1 MTGYIILGII
11 SAGAIGFAVF
21 AYIKTQ
27 RTMIRMDEMVE
38 SAVSGT
44 FSEKRFSEERM
55 SRLESKMYRYIN
67 KGETGR
73 AQIEREK
80 ENIESLISDISHQ
93 TKTPLA
99 NILLYTQLL
108 SESSRLSDED
118 KKIAEQIESQ
128 TEKLSFLISSL
139 VKTSRLETGIIAV
152 SPADQDTEGLIR
164 QLTDDYM
171 PAAEQKNITLILGEN
186 AAGSAVF
193 DYKWTMEALAN
204 IVDNAIKYTPCG
216 GTITL
221 SASEYSM
228 FARIDISDTGIGM
241 TEEETAAVFRR
252 FYRSPEVSNEKG
264 VGIGLYLA
272 REILEREGGYIKVTS
287 KKGRGST
294 FSVFLPKNQN
304 CVRTVRIEK
313 DSGKNHVL

>member
-1 MTGYIILGII
+1 MAGYIILGMI

-21 AYIKTQ
+21 AYIKMQ
-27 RTMIRMDEMVE
+27 NALNHLDEMVE

-44 FSEKRFSEERM
+44 FAEKRFSEERM

-80 ENIESLISDISHQ
+80 KNIESLISDISHQ
-93 TKTPLA
+93 TRTPLA
-99 NILLYTQLL
+99 NISLYTQLL
-108 SESSRLSDED
+108 GESSRLSDQD
-118 KKIAEQIESQ
+118 RNITEQIESQ

-152 SPADQDTEGLIR
+152 NPSEQNTEGLLR

-171 PAAEQKNITLILGEN
+171 PAAEQKNITLVLGEN
-186 AAGSAVF
+186 DAGSAVF
-193 DYKWTMEALAN
+193 DYKWTMEAIAN

-221 SASEYSM
+221 RASEYSM

-241 TEEETAAVFRR
+241 TEAETAEVFQR
-252 FYRSPEVSNEKG
+252 FYRSPDVSDEKG

-272 REILEREGGYIKVTS
+272 REIVEREDGYIRVS
-287 KKGRGST
+287 SEKGKGT
-294 FSVFLPKNQN
+294 IFSVFLPK
-304 CVRTVRIEK
+304 K
-313 DSGKNHVL
+313 

>member
-1 MTGYIILGII
+1 MI

-21 AYIKTQ
+21 AYIKMQ
-27 RTMIRMDEMVE
+27 KALNRLDEMVE

-80 ENIESLISDISHQ
+80 KNIESLISDISHQ

-99 NILLYTQLL
+99 NISLYTQLL
-108 SESSRLSDED
+108 GESSRLSDQD
-118 KKIAEQIESQ
+118 RNITEQIENQ

-152 SPADQDTEGLIR
+152 NPSEQDTGGLLR
-164 QLTDDYM
+164 QLTEDYM
-171 PAAEQKNITLILGEN
+171 PAAEQKNITLVLGEN
-186 AAGSAVF
+186 AAGSAFF
-193 DYKWTMEALAN
+193 DYKWTMEAIAN
-204 IVDNAIKYTPCG
+204 IIDNAIKYTPCG

-221 SASEYSM
+221 SASEYNM
-228 FARIDISDTGIGM
+228 FARIDISDTGIGI
-241 TEEETAAVFRR
+241 TEEETATVFQR
-252 FYRSPEVSNEKG
+252 FYRSPEVSDEKG

-272 REILEREGGYIKVTS
+272 REIVEREDGYIKVS
-287 KKGRGST
+287 SEKGKGST
-294 FSVFLPKNQN
+294 FSVFLPKN
-304 CVRTVRIEK
+304 
-313 DSGKNHVL
+313 

>member
-1 MTGYIILGII
+1 MTGYIIFGIV
-11 SAGAIGFAVF
+11 SAAAIGVAIFT
-21 AYIKTQ
+21 YIKTQ
-27 RTMIRMDEMVE
+27 KTMSRMDEMVE

-67 KGETGR
+67 KGESGR
-73 AQIEREK
+73 EQIEREK
-80 ENIESLISDISHQ
+80 KNIESIISDISHQ

-108 SESSRLSDED
+108 SESSRLGDED
-118 KKIAEQIESQ
+118 KMIAGQIESQ

-152 SPADQDTEGLIR
+152 NPSEQDTEGLLR

-171 PAAEQKNITLILGEN
+171 PSAEQKNITLVLGEN

-193 DYKWTMEALAN
+193 DYKWTMEAIAN

-221 SASEYSM
+221 NASEYSM

-241 TEEETAAVFRR
+241 TEAETAAVFQR
-252 FYRSPEVSNEKG
+252 FYRSPGVSDEKG

-272 REILEREGGYIKVTS
+272 REILEREDGYIKVS
-287 KKGRGST
+287 SEKGKGST
-294 FSVFLPKNQN
+294 FSVFLHK
-304 CVRTVRIEK
+304 K
-313 DSGKNHVL
+313 

>member
-11 SAGAIGFAVF
+11 SAVAIGFAVF
-21 AYIKTQ
+21 TYIKTSK
-27 RTMIRMDEMVE
+27 TMSRLDEMVE

-44 FSEKRFSEERM
+44 FSEKSLSEERM

-73 AQIEREK
+73 AQIEKEK
-80 ENIESLISDISHQ
+80 KNIESLISDISHQ
-93 TKTPLA
+93 TRTPLA

-118 KKIAEQIESQ
+118 KKITEQIENQ

-152 SPADQDTEGLIR
+152 NPVEQATEKL
-164 QLTDDYM
+164 LFELVNTFM
-171 PAAEQKNITLILGEN
+171 TAAEQKNVALVLGEN

-193 DYKWTMEALAN
+193 DYKWTMEAVAN
-204 IVDNAIKYTPCG
+204 IVDNAIKSTPSG
-216 GTITL
+216 GITTT

-228 FARIDISDTGIGM
+228 FATIDINDTGIGM
-241 TEEETAAVFRR
+241 TEAETAAVFQR
-252 FYRSPEVSNEKG
+252 FYRSPEVSDEKG

-272 REILEREGGYIKVTS
+272 REIVEREGGYIKVS
-287 KKGRGST
+287 SEKGKGST
-294 FSVFLPKNQN
+294 FSVFLPK
-304 CVRTVRIEK
+304 K
-313 DSGKNHVL
+313 

>member
-11 SAGAIGFAVF
+11 SASSIGIAIF

-27 RTMIRMDEMVE
+27 KTLSHMDEMVE

-44 FSEKRFSEERM
+44 FAEKRFSEERM

-80 ENIESLISDISHQ
+80 KNIESLISDISHQ
-93 TKTPLA
+93 TRTPLA

-118 KKIAEQIESQ
+118 KKITEQIENQ

-152 SPADQDTEGLIR
+152 NPVEQATEKL
-164 QLTDDYM
+164 LFELVNTFM
-171 PAAEQKNITLILGEN
+171 TAAEQKNVALVLGEN

-193 DYKWTMEALAN
+193 DYKWTMEAVAN
-204 IVDNAIKYTPCG
+204 IVDNAIKYTPSG
-216 GTITL
+216 GIITL

-228 FARIDISDTGIGM
+228 FARIDINDTGIGM
-241 TEEETAAVFRR
+241 TEAETAAVFQR
-252 FYRSPEVSNEKG
+252 FYRSPEVSDEKG

-272 REILEREGGYIKVTS
+272 REIVEREGGYIKVS
-287 KKGRGST
+287 SEKGKGST
-294 FSVFLPKNQN
+294 FSVFLPK
-304 CVRTVRIEK
+304 K
-313 DSGKNHVL
+313 

>member
-11 SAGAIGFAVF
+11 SAVAIGFAVF
-21 AYIKTQ
+21 TYIKTSK
-27 RTMIRMDEMVE
+27 TMSRLDEMVE

-44 FSEKRFSEERM
+44 FSEKSLSEERM

-73 AQIEREK
+73 AQIEKEK
-80 ENIESLISDISHQ
+80 KNIESLISDISHQ
-93 TKTPLA
+93 TRTPLA

-118 KKIAEQIESQ
+118 KITTEQIENQ

-152 SPADQDTEGLIR
+152 NPVEQATEKL
-164 QLTDDYM
+164 LFELVNTFM
-171 PAAEQKNITLILGEN
+171 TAAEQKNVALVLGEN

-193 DYKWTMEALAN
+193 DYKWTMEAVAN
-204 IVDNAIKYTPCG
+204 IVDNAIKYTPSG
-216 GTITL
+216 GIITL

-228 FARIDISDTGIGM
+228 FARIDINDTGIGM
-241 TEEETAAVFRR
+241 TEAETAAVFQR
-252 FYRSPEVSNEKG
+252 FYRSPEVSDEKG

-272 REILEREGGYIKVTS
+272 REIVEREGGYIKVS
-287 KKGRGST
+287 SEKGKGST
-294 FSVFLPKNQN
+294 FSVFLPK
-304 CVRTVRIEK
+304 K
-313 DSGKNHVL
+313 